1 MIQLRIKGVILAFS
15 RVTLEG
21 VQKEAWSRN

>member
-1 MIQLRIKGVILAFS
+1 MIQLRIKGVTLAVS

-21 VQKEAWSRN
+21 VQEETWSRN